1 MTEIKF
7 CGMTRPE
14 DARHAAALGA
24 RYVGVVFAE
33 SPRQLT
39 DEQARVVLDVVP
51 MGISRVGVFGD
62 AKPEQIAMRAEK
74 LGLDV
79 VQLHGDPKPR
89 TITRV
94 RKHWQ
99 GRIWAVQRVNGAE
112 IPPAASD
119 LFDAADAIVLDS
131 RVADKLG
138 GTGVVLP
145 WDELRDHIASIRTSR
160 TRLVLAGGL
169 NPENVR
175 RAIASLAPDVVD
187 VSSGVESSAGVKDH
201 ERMRAFRD
209 AVMGAGVGGGGEAAD
224 VTQ

>member
-14 DARHAAALGA
+14 DALHAATLGA

-51 MGISRVGVFGD
+51 MGVSRVGVFGD

-94 RKHWQ
+94 RKNWR
-99 GRIWAVQRVNGAE
+99 GRVWAVQRINGADV
-112 IPPAASD
+112 PPTASD

-145 WDELRDHIASIRTSR
+145 WDELRDRIAAIRTSR

-175 RAIASLAPDVVD
+175 RAIASLTPDVVD
-187 VSSGVESSAGVKDH
+187 VSSGVESSTGVKDH
-201 ERMRAFRD
+201 DKMRAFRD
-209 AVMGAGVGGGGEAAD
+209 AVVGEAAAD
-224 VTQ
+224 GRPAR

>member
-14 DARHAAALGA
+14 DARHAATLGA
-24 RYVGVVFAE
+24 RYVGVIFAE

-39 DEQARVVLDVVP
+39 DDQARQVLDLVP
-51 MGISRVGVFGD
+51 MGVSRVGVFGD

-94 RKHWQ
+94 RKNWH
-99 GRIWAVQRVNGAE
+99 GRVWAVQRINGADV
-112 IPPAASD
+112 PATASD

-145 WDELRDHIASIRTSR
+145 WDELRDRIAAIRTSR

-175 RAIASLAPDVVD
+175 RAIESLTPDVVD

-201 ERMRAFRD
+201 DKMRAFRD
-209 AVMGAGVGGGGEAAD
+209 AVMGGGAGGSNPSR
-224 VTQ
+224 